1 LDDSG
6 TTIVDGVAVSVGL
19 QTGQLT
25 PGVHAGNFGV
35 PHAAL
40 QSGSDVPPEETVAHA
55 LLTQLYSVPPP

>member
-6 TTIVDGVAVSVGL
+6 TTIDARFAVSGGL

-25 PGVHAGNFGV
+25 PGVHAGG

-40 QSGSDVPPEETVAHA
+40 QSGSDVPPEETDTQA
-55 LLTQLYSVPPP
+55 LFTQL